1 MGHLYAPSA
10 VTGGPVAPT
19 VRLRTVPMGTVPVWD
34 GVQGAAL
41 GRNSIGIRGCH
52 RTADSSL
59 DTKGPTYW
67 FPVIVNFLLL

>member
-1 MGHLYAPSA
+1 MEKSLSGHLHVPSA

-19 VRLRTVPMGTVPVWD
+19 ARLRT

-52 RTADSSL
+52 PTADSSL
-59 DTKGPTYW
+59 DTKDPTYW
-67 FPVIVNFLLL
+67 FPVIVDVFLL